1 MINNIGEYLM
11 DQNTLKRL
19 QNTELEILTA
29 FDRFCTENDI
39 RYSLYAGTAL
49 GAVRHKG
56 FISWDD
62 DIDIVMTRGE
72 YNIFIDQIRTHPID
86 GYTLDSPELNP
97 CCAISHAK
105 LMKDDTLLISS
116 DWKCG
121 GEGNHGIWI
130 DIFPLDKITEKTK
143 KRIYKI
149 GKKIVFLTRAH
160 GGNKNDGWVKTAIRT
175 LARCIPKTVASRK
188 LDRYLYEL
196 AINDLKTQTNYQWT
210 VLAAICTFQYVY
222 KAEMMEKMHRTAF
235 DGHMFLITDSYESML
250 HQLYGDY
257 MTLPPPEE
265 QVCKHQPAR
274 IAF

>member
-1 MINNIGEYLM
+1 M

-19 QNTELEILTA
+19 QDTELEILTA

-62 DIDIVMTRGE
+62 DIDVVMTRGE
-72 YNIFIDQIRTHPID
+72 YNKFIDRIRTHPID
-86 GYTLDSPELNP
+86 GYTMDSPELNP
-97 CCAISHAK
+97 YCAISHAK
-105 LMKDDTLLISS
+105 MMKNGTLLISS
-116 DWKCG
+116 DWEYSRG
-121 GEGNHGIWI
+121 GNHGIWI

-143 KRIYKI
+143 KRVYRI
-149 GKKIVFLTRAH
+149 GKKIIFLTRAY
-160 GGNKNDGWVKTAIRT
+160 GGNKNDGWVKKAIRA
-175 LARCIPKTVASRK
+175 LARCVPKTAARRK

-196 AINDLKTQTNYQWT
+196 AVNDRQTQTDYQWT
-210 VLAAICTFQYVY
+210 VLAAVGTFRYVY
-222 KAEMMEKMHRTAF
+222 RTEMMEKMHRTAF
-235 DGHMFLITDSYESML
+235 DGHMFLLTDDYESML

-257 MTLPPPEE
+257 MTLPPAEE
-265 QVCKHQPAR
+265 RVCKHQPAR